1 VTAELRCDSCRT
13 SIPAENWNRE
23 WGAPCPICRT
33 RIWTQ
38 VFPAVLA
45 EKWGTIG
52 EPVTS
57 DAEAGCFFHPQTKA
71 ALACDAC
78 GRFLCRLCDIELGTQ
93 HVCPTCLQQGVATKS
108 ASVLDNRRVLYDSIV
123 LGVSLAGPLFFIWP
137 SLFTAPLSVIL
148 AIWYWNRPRSIVP
161 RTRVRFILAIVFGV
175 TQSLLWAGL
184 IWAVATQRK
193 AGG

>member
-1 VTAELRCDSCRT
+1 M
-13 SIPAENWNRE
+13 
-23 WGAPCPICRT
+23 
-33 RIWTQ
+33 
-38 VFPAVLA
+38 LA